1 MRPNLGP
8 PAGKK
13 GNAMRVTRA
22 SLLTKILIL
31 VLLIVVAISLLELNS
46 RMDQAQKQKEDLIHQ
61 VAVQTQTNVDLAD
74 AIEHSD
80 DLDRMEDVARD
91 KLGLV
96 EPGEII
102 FYSMGD

>member
-1 MRPNLGP
+1 MRPSLGP

-13 GNAMRVTRA
+13 GDAMRVKRA
-22 SLLTKILIL
+22 GLLTKILIL
-31 VLLIVVAISLLELNS
+31 VLLIVVAVSLLELNS
-46 RMDQAQKQKEDLIHQ
+46 RVDQAQAQKEDLARQ
-61 VAVQTQTNVDLAD
+61 VAEQTQTNADLAD

-80 DLDRMEDVARD
+80 DPDRIADVARE

-96 EPGEII
+96 APGEII

>member
-1 MRPNLGP
+1 
-8 PAGKK
+8 
-13 GNAMRVTRA
+13 MRVKRA
-22 SLLTKILIL
+22 GLLTKILIL

-46 RMDQAQKQKEDLIHQ
+46 RVDQAQAQKDDLARQ
-61 VAVQTQTNVDLAD
+61 VAEQTQINADLAD

-80 DLDRMEDVARD
+80 DPDRIADVARE

-96 EPGEII
+96 SPGEIV

>member
-1 MRPNLGP
+1 MQVKR
-8 PAGKK
+8 AG
-13 GNAMRVTRA
+13 
-22 SLLTKILIL
+22 LLTKLLIL
-31 VLLIVVAISLLELNS
+31 VLLIAVASSLLELNN
-46 RMDQAQKQKEDLIHQ
+46 RLDQAQAQKNSLIQQ
-61 VAVQTQTNVDLAD
+61 VAAQTQVNADLAD

-80 DLDRMEDVARD
+80 DLDRIADVARD